1 LLTISMLTIF
11 LILFLFLIAIYR
23 SKFYTGEG
31 KERLFSRSNLKNANF
46 IQFFLVHSE
55 QLFVLVFIKITPSQ
69 PEYS

>member
-31 KERLFSRSNLKNANF
+31 KERLLL
-46 IQFFLVHSE
+46 FLIEIKCARISLTVHN
-55 QLFVLVFIKITPSQ
+55 IKVEGTPYIVSVI
-69 PEYS
+69 YYALIR